1 MKINL
6 SYRKILKKN
15 LERIVPTSVKYE
27 HDNFEIRTVN
37 ICVDKCYNG
46 HSHCKA
52 IYLTP
57 NITLNLIDGKL

>member
-46 HSHCKA
+46 HSHYKA